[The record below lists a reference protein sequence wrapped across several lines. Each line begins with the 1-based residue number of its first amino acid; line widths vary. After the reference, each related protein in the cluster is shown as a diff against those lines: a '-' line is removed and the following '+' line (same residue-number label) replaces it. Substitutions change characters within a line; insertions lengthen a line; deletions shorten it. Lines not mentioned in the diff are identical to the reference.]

1 MNLNA
6 RLTTLL
12 QAHGANLIG
21 FADVEGLAP
30 DGYKYA
36 IVAAL
41 ALPPAIVEEIPV
53 GPTPVCGKCFAAC
66 PYTKGYLNRAK
77 AAK

>member
-30 DGYKYA
+30 RR
-36 IVAAL
+36 L
-41 ALPPAIVEEIPV
+41 
-53 GPTPVCGKCFAAC
+53 
-66 PYTKGYLNRAK
+66 
-77 AAK
+77 